1 MQGLVIQST
10 GSFYDVQLEGKD
22 IITCRLKGRLRLDEK
37 KQTNPVA
44 VGDNVEMEKDDKGNY
59 QIAEVLPRRNYI
71 VRSDTHRKHVKQV
84 IAANIDQTVV
94 VASLRQPRTAYGFI
108 DRVLL
113 TSELYDI
120 PAVVIFNKHD
130 LYDDKDNNLLE
141 ELMSGYLDAGYLCFS
156 TSVANREHEKEI
168 FDVFHN
174 KTSLITGPSGAGKSS
189 LVNMI
194 EPELNLRIGEISKY
208 TEKGQHTTTF
218 ARMHHLPHGGAVI
231 DTPGIKEFGLV
242 DIEAEEVSHYFPEM
256 RSQIGKC
263 KFNNCLH
270 INEEGCVIKGMLEDG
285 SLSVQ
290 RYSSYFNFY
299 HEIKESQKW

>member
-10 GSFYDVQLEGKD
+10 GSFYDVQINGQQMV
-22 IITCRLKGRLRLDEK
+22 TCRLKGRLRLDDK

-44 VGDNVEMEKDDKGNY
+44 VGDLVEVEQDEKLNY
-59 QIAEVLPRRNYI
+59 QIAEVHPRRNYI
-71 VRSDTHRKHVKQV
+71 IRSDTHRKHIKQV

-94 VASLRQPRTAYGFI
+94 VASLRKPRTAYGFI

-113 TSELYDI
+113 TSEVYDI

-130 LYDDKDNNLLE
+130 LYDDKDNALLE
-141 ELMSGYLDAGYLCFS
+141 ELMYGYKDAGYDCFS
-156 TSVANREHEKEI
+156 TSVTNREHVEEI
-168 FDVFHN
+168 YTVFHN

-194 EPELNLRIGEISKY
+194 EPDLNLRIGEISKY

-242 DIEAEEVSHYFPEM
+242 DIDAEEVSHFFPEM
-256 RSQIGKC
+256 RNRIGTC
-263 KFNNCLH
+263 RFNNCLH
-270 INEEGCVIKGMLEDG
+270 INEDGCAIKDMLENG
-285 SLSVQ
+285 ELSVQ
-290 RYSSYFNFY
+290 RYTSYFNFY
-299 HEIKESQKW
+299 HEIKEAQKW